1 MSASDAGEWP
11 SDVQLL
17 LGQLSDDPAGTMHDL
32 LDTSAFASDATES
45 ERLGARQHII
55 ARLADIMEHVSSY
68 DRKDR
73 AAAQRLVDALW
84 PAGTGAASELCAP
97 YMDSILGSLSHE
109 SVPATPGP
117 EAPLSTWV
125 KFVVGAAGP
134 EGIVECLGSPN
145 PHGFEYPFE
154 ASKILKHLG
163 PAVLEEHAGTLIMYL
178 GDPDMNYE
186 DHYDSHDRITR
197 LLQSLDP
204 DVLASHASDLM
215 ANLCTAQRWA
225 ARDCFVEVLG
235 ELELQTQEMV
245 VVPMLSVMG
254 THDHPNIR
262 GNALCVLEALDPV
275 LRDRTCRKIV
285 LDGINDPIASVRAC
299 AMCALQN
306 FETPLLLAHARKIS
320 MLLMDSDL
328 EVRLAAIETLSRLE
342 PHSLEPYAAA
352 IAGCVADPFERESA
366 WALQVRALGTL
377 RRIGPHMLE
386 RHLPL
391 IVMALKETLNK
402 PCDEYYLRVRSCCL
416 ECMQELPGSQV
427 LAPHAALIAKLC
439 RDDQSL
445 ATIWEALKLFEK
457 LPLSL
462 QLEQVHA
469 IQAVLQLDVRALSHM
484 LHQQYADGV
493 PKRAERIME
502 QLFAPGGPGFL
513 QAQADFQSHA

>member
-45 ERLGARQHII
+45 ERLSARQHII
-55 ARLADIMEHVSSY
+55 ARLADIMEHVSSW
-68 DRKDR
+68 DCKDR

-84 PAGTGAASELCAP
+84 PAGTGAARELCAP
-97 YMDSILGSLSHE
+97 YMHLILGSLSHE

-117 EAPLSTWV
+117 EAPFSTWV

-134 EGIVECLGSPN
+134 EGIVQCLGLGN
-145 PHGFEYPFE
+145 PRELEYPFE
-154 ASKILKHLG
+154 ASKVLKHLG
-163 PAVLEEHAGTLIMYL
+163 PAVLEEHAGTLITYL
-178 GDPDMNYE
+178 GDPDMDYD
-186 DHYDSHDRITR
+186 DHYDSHDRIAR

-204 DVLASHASDLM
+204 DVLASHVSDLM

-235 ELELQTQEMV
+235 ELDLQTQEMV

-306 FETPLLLAHARKIS
+306 FETPLLLAHARKVS

-328 EVRLAAIETLSRLE
+328 EVRLAAIETLSGLE
-342 PHSLEPYAAA
+342 PHALEPYAAA
-352 IAGCVADPFERESA
+352 LAGCVADPNEKA
-366 WALQVRALGTL
+366 QVKALNAL
-377 RRIGPHMLE
+377 RHIGPHVLE

-391 IVMALKETLNK
+391 IVMTLKETLCHPLVK
-402 PCDEYYLRVRSCCL
+402 SCCL
-416 ECMQELPGSQV
+416 DCMQDLPGSQV

-439 RDDQSL
+439 RDEALAMSYQNL
-445 ATIWEALKLFEK
+445 ATIHAALKLFEK

-462 QLEQVHA
+462 QLEHVHA
-469 IQAVLQLDVRALSHM
+469 IQAILQLDVRALIN
-484 LHQQYADGV
+484 QRYADV
-493 PKRAERIME
+493 VSKHAERIME

-513 QAQADFQSHA
+513 QAQADFQSRARDA